1 MYIRQEKEA
10 TRELIRQRSLQTT
23 SKLESDGNF
32 SAGSSSLD
40 TAESEEFEEQ
50 IISERNYTDLSNLAK
65 AAIRYEV
72 SDAAAAAIATAVLID
87 YGIVTESKK
96 SQIVTEYKI
105 FCEKVRVANSI
116 DTKHRQEV
124 SQIKVIGVDG
134 KKDKNSLVY
143 VMKYKS
149 NGDPFFYRTTKDE
162 HHLTF
167 TCENDPFSGN
177 YLTHTII
184 ENGKGS
190 TMASATL
197 NVLSEYD
204 SIKSLETIVL
214 DNTSSNTGVDNGLV
228 VKLEKLLNRSIHLVG
243 CLLHQGELPLRHVIS
258 EIDGK
263 TNDPKKYK
271 GPIGEQASDTF
282 MHEKPL
288 VQFVPIDSEIEL
300 YALRI
305 MMVYTRTEI
314 PTHDLN
320 CITKYIIQVY
330 CPMWFAVKSSAHY
343 KDAPRLL
350 HKTIQLVKKQD
361 SRIQIIVLKNLQGNS
376 YCCCQENFLYAML
389 LDDEKVVRDHA
400 LNQILKI
407 RLSRE
412 TNPDFKPKIK
422 AKTVMTLNF
431 NADVWTD
438 LIEVSSIQIEPP
450 TSTFVSSNELLQA
463 IQTGNKLSLTDLPN
477 KSQSV
482 ERAVKFTSE
491 ASKKVY
497 GRVKR
502 HNFILAKNQSRAENK
517 RNVKKSEYR
526 VIISE

>member
-65 AAIRYEV
+65 AAIRYKV

-116 DTKHRQEV
+116 DTKYRQEV
-124 SQIKVIGVDG
+124 SQIKVIGVDS

-204 SIKSLETIVL
+204 SIKSLEAIVL

-288 VQFVPIDSEIEL
+288 DQFVPIDSEIEL
-300 YALRI
+300 YVKPNI
-305 MMVYTRTEI
+305 VG
-314 PTHDLN
+314 DL
-320 CITKYIIQVY
+320 
-330 CPMWFAVKSSAHY
+330 S
-343 KDAPRLL
+343 
-350 HKTIQLVKKQD
+350 
-361 SRIQIIVLKNLQGNS
+361 
-376 YCCCQENFLYAML
+376 
-389 LDDEKVVRDHA
+389 
-400 LNQILKI
+400 
-407 RLSRE
+407 
-412 TNPDFKPKIK
+412 
-422 AKTVMTLNF
+422 
-431 NADVWTD
+431 TD
-438 LIEVSSIQIEPP
+438 
-450 TSTFVSSNELLQA
+450 
-463 IQTGNKLSLTDLPN
+463 
-477 KSQSV
+477 
-482 ERAVKFTSE
+482 
-491 ASKKVY
+491 
-497 GRVKR
+497 
-502 HNFILAKNQSRAENK
+502 
-517 RNVKKSEYR
+517 
-526 VIISE
+526 